1 MRTPRTA
8 RIADIVSS
16 TPVAG
21 ARPAAAKRA
30 DTQGSAPTV
39 VASNRADSAQHPDEV
54 AATALQ
60 RAAEKAQATKVVAAQ
75 NGLAAESVRGDALS
89 EVLVP

>member
-1 MRTPRTA
+1 MRIT
-8 RIADIVSS
+8 DIVSS

-21 ARPAAAKRA
+21 ARPATAKKA

-39 VASNRADSAQHPDEV
+39 VASDRNEAAQHPDEV
-54 AATALQ
+54 AAAALQ
-60 RAAEKAQATKVVAAQ
+60 RAAERASATRIVAAQ
-75 NGLAAESVRGDALS
+75 NGLASDSVRGDRLS

>member
-1 MRTPRTA
+1 MRIT
-8 RIADIVSS
+8 DIVSS

-21 ARPAAAKRA
+21 ARPATTKRA
-30 DTQGSAPTV
+30 DTQDSAPTV
-39 VASNRADSAQHPDEV
+39 VAGNRAESAAHPDEV

-75 NGLAAESVRGDALS
+75 NGLAAESVRGDSLS